1 MREYLVEL
9 DTRIEGGV
17 IVSGSKSKVL
27 QEGMDTFQGKN
38 LEDMTDDELEAYRDL
53 LLLNQQ
59 QGS

>member
-53 LLLNQQ
+53 LLTQEQQ
-59 QGS
+59 P